1 MTVYALLFLYFAAG
15 AAFEQSNQ
23 RARGGRPSGASV
35 LLRFGGLLIA
45 LVVGLRYQV
54 GADWFTYLQI
64 FHLTSFA
71 DFSTAL
77 GNGDPGYQA
86 LTYLPDD
93 ILAKVDRA
101 SMAVSLETRV
111 PFLDHRVAELAA
123 RIPLSLKVRGSKGK
137 HIVRQLLYGLIPPA
151 MVERPKAGFAIPIG
165 EWIKGPLRPWAEDL
179 LSRESL
185 QCNGLLD
192 PGIVRRRWADH
203 LSGRRDSTPA
213 LWAIL
218 MLQSWLREQQSA
230 TARAA

>member
-54 GADWFTYLQI
+54 GDDWFTYLQI
-64 FHLTSFA
+64 FHLTSFVN
-71 DFSTAL
+71 FSTAL

-101 SMAVSLETRV
+101 SMAVGG
-111 PFLDHRVAELAA
+111 A
-123 RIPLSLKVRGSKGK
+123 
-137 HIVRQLLYGLIPPA
+137 
-151 MVERPKAGFAIPIG
+151 
-165 EWIKGPLRPWAEDL
+165 
-179 LSRESL
+179 
-185 QCNGLLD
+185 
-192 PGIVRRRWADH
+192 
-203 LSGRRDSTPA
+203 
-213 LWAIL
+213 
-218 MLQSWLREQQSA
+218 
-230 TARAA
+230 